1 MIWFLRLPAR
11 VNNEDRASVGKETER
26 GCDGR
31 RILVQL
37 CNAGNMGKETLI
49 ARQKMW
55 KKSTNRRYRCVEKAS
70 FFNPTA

>member
-26 GCDGR
+26 GCDDR

-37 CNAGNMGKETLI
+37 CNAGNSGKETVI
-49 ARQKMW
+49 G
-55 KKSTNRRYRCVEKAS
+55 
-70 FFNPTA
+70 